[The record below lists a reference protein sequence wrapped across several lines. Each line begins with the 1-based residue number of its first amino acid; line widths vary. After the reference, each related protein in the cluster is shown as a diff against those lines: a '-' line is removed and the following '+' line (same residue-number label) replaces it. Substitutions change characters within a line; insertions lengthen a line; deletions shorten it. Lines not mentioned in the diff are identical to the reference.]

1 MATQTYTVASEQPIQ
16 IYPAGLQ
23 ASLLI
28 RNNDS
33 TNHVFLATLPSGT
46 GFDLGPGSAIVW
58 SPGNALYASVKLGK
72 PVTVTL
78 LDNGGDLFDASAIAA
93 QISISGAP
101 PIDVPAT
108 LVSSTS
114 NAATVS
120 SGSLNVQAYQSVKI
134 VIQEFDTAASATPV
148 YFLLSVAFNS
158 ASIQTVRSYVFAA
171 GSNSG
176 SIELFVP
183 CEGST
188 MTFTVNA
195 MTGSAVGAGHQ
206 YTYSA
211 VASYRPVT
219 KPRVFM
225 TSAWWG
231 TSTATINTDTFG
243 RDRYASLDLAPKVA
257 GIQLLEY
264 IPTYNG
270 TLTYNIRVS
279 GCTVAGRASILDAQN
294 TTIGFLAD
302 FTVAVVAG
310 VQIFTGTINT
320 ANRPIKFSV
329 DAAVVAGRIDAVFAS
344 LE

>member
-1 MATQTYTVASEQPIQ
+1 MPTQTYTVASEQPIQ

-33 TNHVFLATLPSGT
+33 TNHVFLATVASGT

-58 SPGNALYASVKLGK
+58 SPGNALYASVTLGK

-101 PIDVPAT
+101 PVDAPVT

-114 NAATVS
+114 NVGNFS
-120 SGSLNVQAYQSVKI
+120 SGSLNVQSYQSVKI
-134 VIQEFDTAASATPV
+134 VIQESDTAASATPV
-148 YFLLSVAFNS
+148 YFQVDVDFNS
-158 ASIQTVRSYVFAA
+158 VSIQTRRSYVFAA

-188 MTFTVNA
+188 MTFAVKP
-195 MTGSAVGAGHQ
+195 MTGTPVGAGHQ

-219 KPRVFM
+219 KPRVFLN
-225 TSAWWG
+225 SGWWG
-231 TSTATINTDTFG
+231 TSTATINTDSFG
-243 RDRYASLDLAPKVA
+243 RDRYASLDLAPKAA
-257 GIQLLEY
+257 GVLLMEY
-264 IPTYNG
+264 PPTFNG
-270 TLTYNIRVS
+270 TLTYTIRVS
-279 GCTVAGRASILDAQN
+279 GCSVAGRGSILDGQN
-294 TTIGFLAD
+294 GLGFMAD
-302 FTVAVVAG
+302 FAIAVAAG

-320 ANRPIKFSV
+320 AYRPIRFSV
-329 DAAVVAGRIDAVFAS
+329 DAAVVAGRIDAVFTYS
-344 LE
+344 E